1 MRRFIPLLVLLA
13 LSAPACTLDE
23 MTELIGDTSTDLAQS
38 DDPGV
43 RAAGGAADAMEAERS
58 AQEAIQAAQD
68 EEYREA
74 SERVQILDAAIERNP
89 FDAELR
95 YHRNLARILTT
106 PQSDTDYE
114 TTREDTRAVLA
125 IWQYDGVPLQQQK
138 EATLNA
144 MLSWLRRADAWE
156 DDSWSILR
164 RSYCK
169 ELAAYKEDFAESIAG
184 GAFVIAHTG
193 TGIDCD

>member
-1 MRRFIPLLVLLA
+1 MRRFIPLLVVIA

-23 MTELIGDTSTDLAQS
+23 MTELIGDTSTDLTES
-38 DDPGV
+38 EDPGV

-58 AQEAIQAAQD
+58 AQEAIQAAQRRN
-68 EEYREA
+68 REA

-95 YHRNLARILTT
+95 YHRTLARILTT
-106 PQSDTDYE
+106 PLPDTDLE
-114 TTREDTRAVLA
+114 IEDAWAVLA
-125 IWQYDGVPLQQQK
+125 IWQYDGVPRQQQK
-138 EATLNA
+138 EAQLNA

-156 DDSWSILR
+156 DDSWDLLR
-164 RSYCK
+164 RSYCE
-169 ELAAYKEDFAESIAG
+169 ELASYKEDYAESIAG

-193 TGIDCD
+193 TGVDCD